1 MRTIKQAIKQTRFG
15 QIMRVYLRRYIYN
28 TRYRRKLQDLD
39 FPPEVWIEN
48 TNCCNARC
56 VMCPRDKHTRPQGFM
71 DFTLYKKLIKEIA
84 FYKQRVKRVHLH
96 NFGEPLLDKELP
108 RRVRFAKEY
117 GIRHTYFVTNG
128 AMLTPEMSRDV
139 IEAGLDEFKISFYG
153 TDPNTYNT
161 TMRGLDFYTTIEN
174 VENFFKVRES
184 LNRKKPKVIIQYLPQ
199 ESNRARVND
208 FVKIFHGIID
218 EAIGDR
224 MNIFSLHNYGDGRE
238 SHTTERDICTTC
250 DYPWRTMVIL
260 HDGRVALC
268 CLDYNGAQIAGDTR
282 RSSIRQIWNGPVFA
296 KVRRDFKN
304 LNYKDYPVCLKCDRT
319 R

>member
-28 TRYRRKLQDLD
+28 TRYRKKLQDLD

-56 VMCPRDKHTRPQGFM
+56 VMCPRDKHTRLQGFM

-84 FYKQRVKRVHLH
+84 LYKDRIKRVHLH
-96 NFGEPLLDKELP
+96 NYGEPLLDRELP
-108 RRVRFAKEY
+108 RRIRFAKEH
-117 GIRHTYFVTNG
+117 GIGHTYFVTNG
-128 AMLTPEMSRDV
+128 AMLTPEMSRAL

-174 VENFFKVRES
+174 VKNFFKIRES
-184 LNRKKPKVIIQYLPQ
+184 LNKKKPKVIIQYLPQ
-199 ESNRARVND
+199 ESNQARVDD
-208 FVKIFHGIID
+208 FVKIFQEIID
-218 EAIGDR
+218 RTVGDSV
-224 MNIFSLHNYGDGRE
+224 NIFSLHNYGDAKE
-238 SHTTERDICTTC
+238 PYATERDICTIC

-260 HDGRVALC
+260 HDGRVVLC
-268 CLDYNGAQIAGDTR
+268 CLDYNGIQIAGDTR
-282 RSSIRQIWNGPVFA
+282 KDSIRQIWNGSIFA
-296 KVRRDFKN
+296 KIRHNFKN